1 MIFNITEEAK
11 AMEHA
16 AAAEMK
22 DQAAKSAARGRAL
35 STIRNPNFSM
45 GSGFSGG
52 ALSTIRNPNFSMG
65 GMGGGGRGGFRGE
78 IPRSGQPINALPP
91 SGHTMINV
99 TPEKGFWSG
108 VSDFMDAHPQG
119 VKYGAIGLAGAGIG
133 AAIYNDNYR

>member
-16 AAAEMK
+16 AATEMK

-35 STIRNPNFSM
+35 STIQ
-45 GSGFSGG
+45 
-52 ALSTIRNPNFSMG
+52 NPNFSMG
-65 GMGGGGRGGFRGE
+65 GMGGGGRSGFRGE

-119 VKYGAIGLAGAGIG
+119 VKYGTIGLVGAGIG
-133 AAIYNDNYR
+133 AAIYNNNYR

>member
-22 DQAAKSAARGRAL
+22 DQAAKSAARGR
-35 STIRNPNFSM
+35 
-45 GSGFSGG
+45 